1 MKLFFKKTGE
11 GRPLIIL
18 HGLFGLSDNWATLAK
33 GFSEND
39 FSVYTV
45 DLRNHG
51 RSPHEDSF
59 NYDLM
64 SEDLLALLNE
74 ENIEKADFIGH
85 SMGGKVLMFFSKKY
99 FSRIN
104 SMIVVD
110 IAPRFYPQHHQLIV
124 FALQSIDTNSLTN
137 RKEAEEILRTAL
149 HDEAMIH
156 FLLKNLY
163 WKDKDK
169 LDWRFYLKGI
179 VKNME
184 EVGQAFHS
192 DQPIQVPALFIRGGN
207 SCYINDSD
215 ENEII
220 KIYPL
225 ARIQTIA
232 GAGHWVHAEQPQEFL
247 QVCLEFLK
255 NGGHL

>member
-1 MKLFFKKTGE
+1 MKLFFQKKGE
-11 GRPLIIL
+11 GKPLIIL

-33 GFSEND
+33 EFSEND

-64 SEDLLALLNE
+64 GEDLFALLNE

-104 SMIVVD
+104 SIIVVD
-110 IAPRFYPQHHQLIV
+110 IAPRFYPQHHQSIV

-149 HDEAMIH
+149 HNEAKVI
-156 FLLKNLY
+156 
-163 WKDKDK
+163 
-169 LDWRFYLKGI
+169 
-179 VKNME
+179 
-184 EVGQAFHS
+184 
-192 DQPIQVPALFIRGGN
+192 
-207 SCYINDSD
+207 
-215 ENEII
+215 
-220 KIYPL
+220 
-225 ARIQTIA
+225 
-232 GAGHWVHAEQPQEFL
+232 
-247 QVCLEFLK
+247 
-255 NGGHL
+255 